1 MFLLLDTRLMEGP
14 RKSLFSVCLSVHW
27 SAQRFSQKWLNSFF
41 CFLARCQI
49 IGMSKN

>member
-27 SAQRFSQKWLNSFF
+27 SAQRFLRNGSIVFSAF
-41 CFLARCQI
+41 
-49 IGMSKN
+49 